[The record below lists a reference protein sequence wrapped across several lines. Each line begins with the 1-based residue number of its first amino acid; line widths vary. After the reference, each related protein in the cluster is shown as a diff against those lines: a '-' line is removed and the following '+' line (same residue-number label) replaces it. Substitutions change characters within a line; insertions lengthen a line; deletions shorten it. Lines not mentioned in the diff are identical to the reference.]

1 MRILFLGTPDFAV
14 KALDK
19 LVGEGYDIVG
29 AVTQPDKRRNRGE
42 ISFCPV
48 KEYALN
54 KGIRVYQYDRLRR
67 DGVEDIKSIN
77 PDVMITCAFGQIISQ
92 EILDIPKYGVLNIHA
107 SLLPKYRG
115 SSPIQWCL
123 INGEKITGVTIMK
136 TALAVDSGDIL
147 LQKQLDI
154 LPDENAGQLFDRLAV
169 LGGEAI
175 VEALKLIES
184 GKAVFTP
191 QDESN
196 ATHYP
201 MIRKEDGLIDWNL
214 SAEDTFNK
222 MRGFTPWPS
231 VYTYL
236 DGKLFKILNCKAV
249 DGNLPAQ
256 LSNGGVYSTKNS
268 AFVKCSSGV
277 LQLLQVQLESK
288 KAMDISSFMASGK
301 LKNETVLGK

>member
-19 LVGEGYDIVG
+19 LVGEGYDVVG
-29 AVTQPDKRRNRGE
+29 VITQPDKRRNRGE

-48 KEYALN
+48 KEYAVS
-54 KGIRVYQYDRLRR
+54 KGIKVYQYDRLRR
-67 DGVEDIKSIN
+67 DGVEDIKAIN

-123 INGEKITGVTIMK
+123 INGEKVTGVTIMK
-136 TALAVDSGDIL
+136 TALVVDSGDIL

-175 VEALKLIES
+175 IEALRLIEG

-191 QDESN
+191 QDESK

-201 MIRKEDGLIDWNL
+201 MISKEDGLIDWNL
-214 SAEDTFNK
+214 SAEDIFNK

-231 VYTYL
+231 LYTYL
-236 DGKLFKILNCKAV
+236 DGKLFKILNCKV
-249 DGNLPAQ
+249 VEDDLPAQ
-256 LSNGGVYSTKNS
+256 LPAGGVFATKSS
-268 AFVKCSSGV
+268 AFVKCGNGA
-277 LQLLQVQLESK
+277 LQLLQVQLEGK
-288 KAMDISSFMASGK
+288 KAMDISSFMAGGK
-301 LKNETVLGK
+301 LKSETVLGK

>member
-14 KALDK
+14 KALDR
-19 LVGEGYDIVG
+19 LINAGYDVVG
-29 AVTQPDKRRNRGE
+29 VVTQPDRKRNRGE

-48 KEYALN
+48 KEYAVS
-54 KGIRVYQYDRLRR
+54 KGIKVYQYDSIRR
-67 DGVEDIKSIN
+67 EGVEDVKAIA
-77 PDVMITCAFGQIISQ
+77 PDVMVTCAFGQIVSQ

-154 LPDENAGQLFDRLAV
+154 LPEENAGQLFERLAL
-169 LGGEAI
+169 LGGDAI
-175 VEALKLIES
+175 VEALRLIES

-191 QDESN
+191 QDESKS
-196 ATHYP
+196 THYP
-201 MIRKEDGLIDWNL
+201 MISKEDGLIDWNL
-214 SAEDTFNK
+214 SAEEIFNK

-231 VYTYL
+231 IYTHL
-236 DGKLFKILNCKAV
+236 DGKLFKILDSKV
-249 DGNLPAQ
+249 FDGDLPIE
-256 LSNGGVYSTKNS
+256 LSAGEVYATKNS
-268 AFVKCSSGV
+268 AFVKCGKGV
-277 LQLLQVQLESK
+277 LQLLQVQLEGK
-288 KAMDISSFMASGK
+288 KAMDISSFMTGGK
-301 LKNETVLGK
+301 LKSETVLGK